1 MRVRRTKG
9 HIRVGR
15 SAVFSRIWTERVI
28 SLLLRVIASTMA
40 SFIDEY
46 VIKKLIHQIS
56 SHQARRAAFKSCSV
70 DGIVLSD
77 FASDGGASHGQTA

>member
-1 MRVRRTKG
+1 VLFHEWNNRTLAGMRVRRTKG

-46 VIKKLIHQIS
+46 VIEKIDSSDQRAPGEEGGFQIL
-56 SHQARRAAFKSCSV
+56 FV
-70 DGIVLSD
+70 G
-77 FASDGGASHGQTA
+77 